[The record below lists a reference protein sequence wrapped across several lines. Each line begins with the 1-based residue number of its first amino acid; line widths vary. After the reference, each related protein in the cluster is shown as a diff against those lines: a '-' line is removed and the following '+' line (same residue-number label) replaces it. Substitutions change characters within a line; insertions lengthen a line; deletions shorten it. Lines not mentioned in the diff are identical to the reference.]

1 MNEIVKQRLPMIF
14 LTIIL
19 VIFAILLIINE
30 TELFENKQKYTFD
43 EAVNRQLAE
52 GTLNM
57 KEENQQFVDA
67 SRAEVAEAMKI
78 ENSNDDLNH
87 MDISEP
93 VYLSEKEVNQILRDK
108 GVFKDKGKA
117 FLEAQEKHDV
127 NVIYLISHALVET
140 GNGKSN
146 LAKGIKDKGKHYYNF
161 FGIGAFD
168 EAAVQTGS
176 SFAKQQKWDSPEKA
190 IEGGAKFVRGNYF
203 DKDQISLYQM
213 RWNPE
218 NPGKHQYASD
228 IEWDEN
234 IARIMKRYY
243 DKLGIKKDD
252 ISKHYY
258 K

>member
-1 MNEIVKQRLPMIF
+1 MNEKVKQRLPMIF

-108 GVFKDKGKA
+108 GVFKDKGKH
-117 FLEAQEKHDV
+117 F
-127 NVIYLISHALVET
+127 
-140 GNGKSN
+140 
-146 LAKGIKDKGKHYYNF
+146 
-161 FGIGAFD
+161 
-168 EAAVQTGS
+168 
-176 SFAKQQKWDSPEKA
+176 
-190 IEGGAKFVRGNYF
+190 
-203 DKDQISLYQM
+203 
-213 RWNPE
+213 
-218 NPGKHQYASD
+218 
-228 IEWDEN
+228 
-234 IARIMKRYY
+234 
-243 DKLGIKKDD
+243 
-252 ISKHYY
+252 
-258 K
+258 